1 MMPNAEHGDTENT
14 EPEQG
19 EKGIH
24 VGMVVTWN
32 GSQSPSRE
40 NRASL
45 KDMG

>member
-24 VGMVVTWN
+24 MKVVAAATTIEIGYMW
-32 GSQSPSRE
+32 G
-40 NRASL
+40 
-45 KDMG
+45 K